1 MRFFI
6 DYLKFRTKSIIAFI
20 VFSAIFCVSFMLYRL
35 PVEAALYPAFICALF
50 GAVALLLDAQK
61 AYQKNRRL
69 REMLSLSSELL
80 VDFPEAATQDD
91 EDYQA
96 IVRML
101 RDEQLRRTNCSD
113 ERFSEMID
121 YYTLWAHQIKTPI
134 ASMRL
139 QLQNDDTEP
148 AKRLLEDLFRIEQYV
163 EMVLCY
169 LRLDS
174 SSTDY
179 VFRDIDLDDVIKQ
192 ALKKVAALFI
202 RKKISLRYDPTG
214 LTVITDEKWFLFV
227 IEQVLSNAL
236 KYTPPGGTITVGT
249 EPGNVLCI
257 RDTGIGVS
265 PEDLPRIFEKG
276 YTGQTGRMDMKASG
290 IGLYLCRRI
299 CINLGHT
306 ILAESKPGEGTVIRI
321 RIDQNPPEIE

>member
-1 MRFFI
+1 MRYFI
-6 DYLKFRTKSIIAFI
+6 HYLKNRTTLILTFI

-35 PVEAALYPAFICALF
+35 PAEAALYPTFICALI
-50 GAVALLLDAQK
+50 GAALLLFDARKAFQK
-61 AYQKNRRL
+61 HRRL
-69 REMLSLSSELL
+69 REMLALSSELL
-80 VDFPEAATQDD
+80 HDFPEVATEDD
-91 EDYQA
+91 EDYQS
-96 IVRML
+96 IIRML
-101 RDEQLRRTNCSD
+101 RDGQTKLVNQTD
-113 ERFSEMID
+113 KRFSEMVE

-139 QLQNDDTEP
+139 QLQNDDSEP

-169 LRLDS
+169 LRLDA

-179 VFRDIDLDDVIKQ
+179 VFRDIELDDVIKQ
-192 ALKKVAALFI
+192 ALKKYAALFI

-214 LTVITDEKWFLFV
+214 LTVITDEKWLVFV

-236 KYTPPGGTITVGT
+236 KYTDAGGTITVST
-249 EPGNVLCI
+249 EPGNILSI
-257 RDTGIGVS
+257 WDTGIGIS

-276 YTGQTGRMDMKASG
+276 YTGKTGRMDMKASG

-299 CINLGHT
+299 CSNLGHS
-306 ILAESKPGEGTVIRI
+306 IRAESKPGEGTVIQI
-321 RIDQNPPEIE
+321 HLDQNHPEIE